1 MRIRMAIALVVCVV
15 AGAFGAEPVAAQQG
29 VVPTVI
35 PLSGQF
41 LLSTGQ
47 PRTGPALLVISLY
60 QGKDDPAPL
69 WIEHQ
74 QITLDAAG
82 RYSVQ
87 FGATRDDG
95 LPADLFA
102 GSPNGRW
109 LGIAIEGEPEQPRV
123 LLISVAYAARAASA
137 DTLAGKAISEFV
149 QTSTLKSD
157 LRAALQEEG
166 SERPRAVAGGLNYL
180 QKGDGALGT
189 VDSAAYE
196 TGGFVGIGT
205 TTPTDKLEVS
215 GGGIRSTNNGT
226 TTFVRSHPAIP
237 GSEVGTLS
245 NSPFWFITNAAERM
259 RIAADGNVGIG
270 TNNPVNG
277 KLEVVQTVAGQKGF
291 YIGLPTNAA
300 NTAPAIRV
308 QGYSPSVELLNRDN
322 TQNWFFGI
330 DDNDAKK
337 FKIGRGY
344 GPNQGVPAAVA
355 IDAGDNV
362 TFRANVTT
370 LGNIAAKYQ
379 DVAEWVDGAE
389 PLEAGSLV
397 VIDRTAT
404 NRVKASRSAYDR
416 AVAGAI
422 SPQPGII
429 LGESGPGKVL
439 VAQSGRVRV
448 KVDAGTA
455 PSNQAISLSAA
466 PPRVTPCAHRRQRSG
481 RGRSSVRRWR
491 HYPQGEEKS
500 LRC

>member
-1 MRIRMAIALVVCVV
+1 
-15 AGAFGAEPVAAQQG
+15 

-41 LLSTGQ
+41 LTSTGQ
-47 PRTGPALLVISLY
+47 PRTGPALLAISLY
-60 QGKDDPAPL
+60 EGKDDPAPL

-74 QITLDAAG
+74 QTTLDEAG
-82 RYSVQ
+82 KFRVQ

-95 LPADLFA
+95 LPAELFA
-102 GSPNGRW
+102 AAPTARW
-109 LGIAIEGEPEQPRV
+109 VGVAIEGEAEQPRV

-137 DTLAGKAISEFV
+137 DTLAGKAISDFV

-166 SERPRAVAGGLNYL
+166 GARPRAVEGGLNFL
-180 QKGDGALGT
+180 QKGDGASGT
-189 VDSAAYE
+189 VDSAAYDN
-196 TGGFVGIGT
+196 GGFIGIGT
-205 TTPTDKLEVS
+205 TTPGDRLHVFA
-215 GGGIRSTNNGT
+215 GGIRSTDNGT
-226 TTFVRSHPAIP
+226 TTFVRSHPAIS

-245 NSPFWFITNAAERM
+245 NAPFWFITNGAERL
-259 RIAADGNVGIG
+259 RIDAAGNVGIG
-270 TNNPVNG
+270 TSNPVNG
-277 KLEVVQTVAGQKGF
+277 KLEVVQTAAGQKGF
-291 YIGLPTNAA
+291 YIGLPINAA

-322 TQNWFFGI
+322 TQNWYFGI

-344 GPNQGVPAAVA
+344 GPNQGVPAAVS

-362 TFRANVTT
+362 TFRASVTT

-379 DVAEWVDGAE
+379 DVAEWVDAAE
-389 PLEAGSLV
+389 PLESGSLV

-404 NRVKASRSAYDR
+404 NRVKASRTAYDR

-422 SPQPGII
+422 SPQPGVI

-439 VAQSGRVRV
+439 VAQSGRVRI
-448 KVDAGTA
+448 KVDAAYGAVKPGDLLVSSPTKGHAMRAPGSKVRPGTLIGKA
-455 PSNQAISLSAA
+455 LEALPA
-466 PPRVTPCAHRRQRSG
+466 G
-481 RGRSSVRRWR
+481 RGEILALLTL
-491 HYPQGEEKS
+491 Q
-500 LRC
+500 